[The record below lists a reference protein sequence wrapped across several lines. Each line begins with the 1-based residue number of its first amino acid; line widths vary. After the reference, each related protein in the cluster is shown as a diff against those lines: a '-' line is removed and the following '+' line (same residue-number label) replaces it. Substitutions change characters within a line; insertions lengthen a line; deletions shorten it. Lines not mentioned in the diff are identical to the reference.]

1 MSVNSIL
8 PLSSGGSINLNDIC
22 AGSSILILGVT
33 GGIASGKSTVADMLK
48 EMGAPIIDFD
58 LLARQVVEPGKPA
71 WREIVSAAVRAG
83 ISLPAM
89 TASLAYFEAMRR
101 DSLPANLIQAQRDFF
116 GAHTYQRKDMD
127 GTYHTQWQ

>member
-1 MSVNSIL
+1 MV
-8 PLSSGGSINLNDIC
+8 DETF
-22 AGSSILILGVT
+22 AGEIR
-33 GGIASGKSTVADMLK
+33 
-48 EMGAPIIDFD
+48 E
-58 LLARQVVEPGKPA
+58 RVEP

-116 GAHTYQRKDMD
+116 GAHTYLRKDAE